1 MVERLTYDDDLFLRM
16 ECVLGVPVVNQIVW
30 RFDRPIPFD
39 ALQAMW
45 HLLAAGPIDR
55 SVRRARVPGA
65 RDSWTAARTPADPVV
80 LGPSVARAAIDRWIE
95 DEAAVRLDPVE
106 GPVWRLSATA
116 VEGGGTIVSLVGSHV
131 VGDGGALTSAA
142 ASALAGHAIPED
154 FERVGLDDRDSVSA
168 RSRAD
173 IVDGVGRIGAALSG
187 AARALG
193 GAAAGTI
200 RTRGGAAGTPS
211 SVPNSS
217 VPNSSAAN
225 TTDATVHHPRVM
237 VAPEEGLWVPSTV
250 VVDCLSADWSAAA
263 SSKGGSSNSLL
274 VAVVLGILT
283 RSGRITADERI
294 RVALPVS
301 TRQAGDTRANATSGV
316 SIHVDAGSA
325 YRDDL
330 GAIRA
335 ASKEAFRAQADRTVT
350 TTFEL
355 LKPLMQLLPDAI
367 VARLAASGSAPLC
380 LCSNLGSR
388 GVALRTIGGVEAA
401 AVAMR
406 SITQNTD
413 VSLLRRT
420 EGGISAW
427 WNESGER
434 ATLCVTGLDPDRF
447 PSKEHLRGLVE
458 AEYDSWG
465 LTPEFW

>member
-1 MVERLTYDDDLFLRM
+1 MERLTYDDDLFLRM

-30 RFDRPIPFD
+30 RFDQPVSVD
-39 ALQAMW
+39 ALEAMW

-55 SVRRARVPGA
+55 SVRRVRVPGA
-65 RDSWTAARTPADPVV
+65 RDSWTAARRPADPIVV
-80 LGPSVARAAIDRWIE
+80 ASPIVRAAVDRWIE
-95 DEAAVRLDPVE
+95 DEAAVRLDPIE
-106 GPVWRLSATA
+106 GPAWRLSATA
-116 VEGGGTIVSLVGSHV
+116 VDGGGTIVSLVGSHV

-142 ASALAGHAIPED
+142 AAALTGRAVPDD
-154 FERVGLDDRDSVSA
+154 FERVGLDDSDSVSG
-168 RSRAD
+168 RSGAD
-173 IVDGVGRIGAALSG
+173 IVDGVGRIGAAISG

-193 GAAAGTI
+193 GAAVETVRARTTGAGSLSTDVGS
-200 RTRGGAAGTPS
+200 TAPK
-211 SVPNSS
+211 
-217 VPNSSAAN
+217 N
-225 TTDATVHHPRVM
+225 TTDANGDRPRAM
-237 VAPEEGLWVPSTV
+237 VAPAEGAWVPSTV
-250 VVDCLSADWSAAA
+250 VVDCMSADWSAAA
-263 SSKGGSSNSLL
+263 ASKGGSSNSLL

-283 RSGRITADERI
+283 RSGRITTEERV

-301 TRQAGDTRANATSGV
+301 TRRAGDRRANATSGV
-316 SIHVDAGSA
+316 SIHVDAGGA

-330 GAIRA
+330 GPIRA
-335 ASKEAFRAQADRTVT
+335 SSKQAFRAQADRTVT

-367 VARLAASGSAPLC
+367 VAKLAASGSAPLC

-388 GVALRTIGGVEAA
+388 GVALRTIGGVDAT

-413 VSLLRRT
+413 VALLRRT
-420 EGGISAW
+420 GGGVSAW
-427 WNESGER
+427 WNESGDR

-465 LTPEFW
+465 LTSEFW

>member
-30 RFDRPIPFD
+30 RFDRPVSVD
-39 ALQAMW
+39 ALDAMW

-55 SVRRARVPGA
+55 SVRRVRVPGA
-65 RDSWTAARTPADPVV
+65 RDSWTAARRPADPVV
-80 LGPSVARAAIDRWIE
+80 VDAPIARAAVDRWIE
-95 DEAAVRLDPVE
+95 DEAAVRLDPIE
-106 GPVWRLSATA
+106 GPAWRLSATA

-142 ASALAGHAIPED
+142 ASALAGRAVPDD
-154 FERVGLDDRDSVSA
+154 FERVGLDHSDSVSA
-168 RSRAD
+168 RSGAD
-173 IVDGVGRIGAALSG
+173 IVDGVGRIGAALAG
-187 AARALG
+187 AARAVG
-193 GAAAGTI
+193 GAAVEAVRARATGS
-200 RTRGGAAGTPS
+200 G
-211 SVPNSS
+211 SVS
-217 VPNSSAAN
+217 
-225 TTDATVHHPRVM
+225 TDAKADRPRVM
-237 VAPEEGLWVPSTV
+237 VAPADGPWVPSTV
-250 VVDCLSADWSAAA
+250 VVDCMSTDWTAAA
-263 SSKGGSSNSLL
+263 ASKGGSSNSLL

-283 RSGRITADERI
+283 RSGRIGTDEQV

-301 TRQAGDTRANATSGV
+301 TRRVGDRRANATSGV
-316 SIHVDAGSA
+316 SIHVDAGEA

-335 ASKEAFRAQADRTVT
+335 SSKQAFRAQADRTVT

-367 VARLAASGSAPLC
+367 VAKLAASGSAPLC
-380 LCSNLGSR
+380 LCSNLGNR
-388 GVALRTIGGVEAA
+388 GVALRSIGGVDATS
-401 AVAMR
+401 VAMR

-413 VSLLRRT
+413 VALLRRT
-420 EGGISAW
+420 GGGVSAW
-427 WNESGER
+427 WNESGDR

>member
-30 RFDRPIPFD
+30 RFDRPIPVD
-39 ALQAMW
+39 ALEAMW

-65 RDSWTAARTPADPVV
+65 RDSWTAARRPADPVV
-80 LGPSVARAAIDRWIE
+80 LGDSVARDAIDRWIE
-95 DEAAVRLDPVE
+95 NEAAVRLDPVE
-106 GPVWRLSATA
+106 GPAWRLSATA
-116 VEGGGTIVSLVGSHV
+116 VDSGGTIVSLVGSHV

-142 ASALAGHAIPED
+142 ASALAGRAVPED
-154 FERVGLDDRDSVSA
+154 FERVGLDEGDSVAA

-173 IVDGVGRIGAALSG
+173 IVDGVGRMGAALSG

-193 GAAAGTI
+193 IAATDTI
-200 RTRGGAAGTPS
+200 RARAGSGDATSTPS
-211 SVPNSS
+211 
-217 VPNSSAAN
+217 NSSAP
-225 TTDATVHHPRVM
+225 DVHQPRVM
-237 VAPEEGLWVPSTV
+237 VAPAEGPWVPSTV

-283 RSGRITADERI
+283 RSGRITADEQV

-301 TRQAGDTRANATSGV
+301 TRRAGDARANATSGV
-316 SIHVDAGSA
+316 SIHVDAGGA

-335 ASKEAFRAQADRTVT
+335 SSKQAFRAQADRTVT

-388 GVALRTIGGVEAA
+388 GVALRTIGGVDAT

-420 EGGISAW
+420 GGGISAW

>member
-30 RFDRPIPFD
+30 RFDRPVSVD
-39 ALQAMW
+39 ALEAMW

-65 RDSWTAARTPADPVV
+65 RDSWTAARRPADPIVV
-80 LGPSVARAAIDRWIE
+80 ASPIDRAAVDRWIE
-95 DEAAVRLDPVE
+95 DEAAVRLDPIE
-106 GPVWRLSATA
+106 GPAWRLSATA

-142 ASALAGHAIPED
+142 ASALSGRAVPDD
-154 FERVGLDDRDSVSA
+154 FERVGLDDSDSVSA
-168 RSRAD
+168 RSGAD

-193 GAAAGTI
+193 GAAVEAVRA
-200 RTRGGAAGTPS
+200 RTTGSG
-211 SVPNSS
+211 
-217 VPNSSAAN
+217 SAS
-225 TTDATVHHPRVM
+225 TDSASTDRPRVR
-237 VAPEEGLWVPSTV
+237 VAPAEGAWVPSTV
-250 VVDCLSADWSAAA
+250 VVDCMSADWSAAA
-263 SSKGGSSNSLL
+263 AGKGGSSNSLL

-283 RSGRITADERI
+283 RSGRITTEERV

-301 TRQAGDTRANATSGV
+301 TRRAGDRRANATSGV
-316 SIHVDAGSA
+316 SIHVDAGGA

-330 GAIRA
+330 GPIRA
-335 ASKEAFRAQADRTVT
+335 SSKQAFQAQADRTVT

-367 VARLAASGSAPLC
+367 VAKLAASGSAPLC

-388 GVALRTIGGVEAA
+388 GVALRTIGGVDAT

-413 VSLLRRT
+413 VALLRRT
-420 EGGISAW
+420 GGGVSAW
-427 WNESGER
+427 WNESGDR

-447 PSKEHLRGLVE
+447 PSKEHLRELVE

>member
-30 RFDRPIPFD
+30 RFDRPVSVD
-39 ALQAMW
+39 ALEAMW

-55 SVRRARVPGA
+55 SVRRARIPGA
-65 RDSWTAARTPADPVV
+65 RDSWTAARRPADPIVV
-80 LGPSVARAAIDRWIE
+80 ASPIDRAAVDRWIE
-95 DEAAVRLDPVE
+95 DEAAVRLDPIE
-106 GPVWRLSATA
+106 GPAWRLSATA

-142 ASALAGHAIPED
+142 ASALAGRAVPDD
-154 FERVGLDDRDSVSA
+154 FERVGLDDSDSVSA
-168 RSRAD
+168 RSGAD

-193 GAAAGTI
+193 GAAVEAVRA
-200 RTRGGAAGTPS
+200 RTTGSG
-211 SVPNSS
+211 SVSTDS
-217 VPNSSAAN
+217 VS
-225 TTDATVHHPRVM
+225 TDRPRVM
-237 VAPEEGLWVPSTV
+237 VAPAEGAWVPSTV
-250 VVDCLSADWSAAA
+250 VVDCMSADWSAAA
-263 SSKGGSSNSLL
+263 AGKGGSSNSLL
-274 VAVVLGILT
+274 VAVVLGVLT
-283 RSGRITADERI
+283 RSGRITTEERV

-301 TRQAGDTRANATSGV
+301 TRRAGDRRANATSGV
-316 SIHVDAGSA
+316 SIHVDAGGA

-330 GAIRA
+330 GPIRA
-335 ASKEAFRAQADRTVT
+335 SSKQAFRAQADRTVT
-350 TTFEL
+350 TTFER

-367 VARLAASGSAPLC
+367 VAKLAASGSAPLC

-388 GVALRTIGGVEAA
+388 GVALRTIGGLDAT

-413 VSLLRRT
+413 VALLRRT
-420 EGGISAW
+420 GGGVSAW
-427 WNESGER
+427 WNESGDR

>member
-1 MVERLTYDDDLFLRM
+1 MERLTYDDDLFLRM

-30 RFDRPIPFD
+30 RFDRPVSGD
-39 ALQAMW
+39 ALEAMRQM
-45 HLLAAGPIDR
+45 LAAGPVDR

-65 RDSWTAARTPADPVV
+65 RDSWTAARSPADPVV
-80 LGPSVARAAIDRWIE
+80 VGSPIDRAALDRWIE
-95 DEAAVRLDPVE
+95 DQAAVRLDPIE
-106 GPVWRLSATA
+106 GPAWRLSATA
-116 VEGGGTIVSLVGSHV
+116 VETGGTVVSLVGSHV

-142 ASALAGHAIPED
+142 AAALNGRAVPDD
-154 FERVGLDDRDSVSA
+154 FVRVGLDGSGSVPA
-168 RSRAD
+168 RWGAD
-173 IVDGVGRIGAALSG
+173 VVDGVTRIGAALSG

-193 GAAAGTI
+193 GTAV
-200 RTRGGAAGTPS
+200 R
-211 SVPNSS
+211 
-217 VPNSSAAN
+217 
-225 TTDATVHHPRVM
+225 TVHARTTVAGPTSTAPTAGDANVNRPRKE
-237 VAPEEGLWVPSTV
+237 VAPAEGAWVPSTV
-250 VVDCLSADWSAAA
+250 VVDCLSADWTAAA
-263 SSKGGSSNSLL
+263 ASKGGSSNSLL

-283 RSGRITADERI
+283 RSGRITTEERV

-301 TRQAGDTRANATSGV
+301 TRTAGDRRANATSGV
-316 SIHVDAGSA
+316 SIHVDAGGTYSE
-325 YRDDL
+325 DL

-335 ASKEAFRAQADRTVT
+335 SSKEAFRAQSDRTVT

-388 GVALRTIGGVEAA
+388 GVALRTIGGVDAT

-413 VSLLRRT
+413 VALLRRT
-420 EGGISAW
+420 GGGVSAW

-434 ATLCVTGLDPDRF
+434 ATLCVTGLDPDSF
-447 PSKEHLRGLVE
+447 PSKEHLRGLVR